1 MSARV
6 NLDELLAA
14 FEWVSAS
21 EAAAVDCN
29 AYVSKVTGKVH
40 WSGEGVEE
48 ELPEDIEDGS
58 AYVAVPHK
66 TEFDLGR
73 SLALRFVEERL
84 PRSYETVHQYFGKR
98 GAYSRFKALL
108 ESVGQL
114 EAWHQYEQSAI
125 EEALRQWSEENGL
138 TLAR

>member
-14 FEWVSAS
+14 FEWVSAG
-21 EAAAVDCN
+21 EAAAVDWN

-40 WSGEGVEE
+40 WSGEGIEE

-58 AYVAVPHK
+58 AYVVVPHK

-73 SLALRFVEERL
+73 EPHRL
-84 PRSYETVHQYFGKR
+84 
-98 GAYSRFKALL
+98 SRRPVGLSQT
-108 ESVGQL
+108 SVV
-114 EAWHQYEQSAI
+114 
-125 EEALRQWSEENGL
+125 
-138 TLAR
+138 